1 MRRAAHSELVEAGG
15 SWVTLGRRK
24 AQRFPI
30 ELDVCYT
37 TLSRQSEGL
46 TGMGKT
52 INISS
57 SGVLFTSQHE
67 LPIGTR
73 LEVSMLWP
81 MKLNEKCG
89 LNLVGAGRVV
99 RQSRGQ
105 LALQFQE
112 WQFRTTTRGVAG
124 QSLGA

>member
-1 MRRAAHSELVEAGG
+1 MRRAAHSELVEAGN
-15 SWVTLGRRK
+15 SWVTIGRRK

-30 ELDVCYT
+30 ELDMRYRA
-37 TLSRQSEGL
+37 LSRRSEGL
-46 TGMGKT
+46 TGIGRT

-57 SGVLFTSQHE
+57 SGVLFTCQHE
-67 LPIGTR
+67 LPVGTR

-89 LNLVGAGRVV
+89 LNLVGTGRVT
-99 RQSRGQ
+99 RYSRGQ
-105 LALQFQE
+105 LALQCQE

-124 QSLGA
+124 QSPGA